1 VCATDAHLVW
11 GVDTDVVVDTEGR
24 PMVLGHEGAGV
35 VESVGEG
42 VKSVAPGDK
51 VVLMWMP
58 ECSRCDLCANPK
70 TNFCL
75 SGNPASNSV
84 RVARDAYM
92 KVNGKPVLQ
101 FCCAVGTGY
110 ASATNIAKV
119 HKGSKCVIWG
129 MGAIGLSVVLG
140 CKDAGAQEI
149 ICIDRNDHK
158 GVIAKQLG
166 ATRFINPKT
175 SSQSVDE
182 ILKGYGGVDYAF
194 DCIGNI
200 DVINSC
206 IQSLSTWGF
215 LVLIGLPDRGQSV
228 SIPAGKLLQGAHV
241 SGGHFGNA
249 KPRELNQRLVDLH
262 CSARLPIEPMI
273 TQRLHLNN
281 INKAFDDLRAG
292 KTIRTVID
300 FE

>member
-1 VCATDAHLVW
+1 
-11 GVDTDVVVDTEGR
+11 
-24 PMVLGHEGAGV
+24 
-35 VESVGEG
+35 
-42 VKSVAPGDK
+42 
-51 VVLMWMP
+51 
-58 ECSRCDLCANPK
+58 
-70 TNFCL
+70 
-75 SGNPASNSV
+75 
-84 RVARDAYM
+84 
-92 KVNGKPVLQ
+92 
-101 FCCAVGTGY
+101 
-110 ASATNIAKV
+110 
-119 HKGSKCVIWG
+119 

-158 GVIAKQLG
+158 GFSNVG
-166 ATRFINPKT
+166 
-175 SSQSVDE
+175 QSVDE
-182 ILKGYGGVDYAF
+182 ILKSYGGVDYAF

-206 IQSLSTWGF
+206 IQSLNTWGF

-273 TQRLHLNN
+273 TQRLHLDN

-292 KTIRTVID
+292 KTIRTVIE